1 MSTGRC
7 VSLLPENQWIFLWSH
22 SLSLNEMTI
31 QGSSLGRSIEHIL
44 KYENESSHN
53 QQVFLSL
60 FSLISI
66 GRLLKRLHWEGL
78 KKISEFFSGLSLPL
92 SELNRTT
99 SEMFSFGKPI
109 ELLLEYE
116 NKFSHTQQASL
127 SLSFFLISMERL
139 LKGFH

>member
-7 VSLLPENQWIFLWSH
+7 VSLLPENQRIFLWSH

-60 FSLISI
+60 FSLISM

-92 SELNRTT
+92 SELNWTT

-109 ELLLEYE
+109 ELLLE
-116 NKFSHTQQASL
+116 
-127 SLSFFLISMERL
+127 FFRI
-139 LKGFH
+139 LK